1 MSFSGWLTLGL
12 TLLVLL
18 TLIRT
23 KIAPHVVMLAALTIL
38 SVSGILTTSEALA
51 GFSNSGLI
59 TVAAMFVVAAGIHH
73 SGGIDILV
81 NKLLG
86 SPKNLRAA
94 LLRIFIPVVPLS
106 AFLNNTPV
114 VATMIPAIMAW
125 SKKNDLAPSRLL
137 IPLSYTAILG
147 GTITLIGTSTNL
159 VVNGQYQSITGNP
172 GFGLFDITLIG
183 LPIAILGMVFIYFIS
198 PFLLPNKRESK
209 PFSDLREFTLEV
221 CISNNG
227 PLVGKSIAEA
237 GLRNLKRIYLVEI
250 ERDNTTLSAVSSD
263 EILYGNDRLVFAGQT
278 EAITDLLKINGIE
291 APLNQDK
298 SSLDEKKSGRT
309 LVEVVVSPHC
319 EALGSAI
326 RDSKFR
332 NRYGAVVLAVARNGE
347 RLKSNLGGIKIQAGD
362 TLLLEARPAFISR
375 QKYNKDFLLVNV
387 LDHEQPN
394 HEKANLSWGIL
405 VCAVLSAAFGIT
417 SMLNAALVGAG
428 LMLAMG
434 CLSVKQA
441 EKSLDLTVILTIAAS
456 FSLGLALQK
465 TGVASFIADNIV
477 NISAGNALLLLIL
490 TYVTVSILTE
500 VITNNAAAVLILP
513 IIIEITDKAAL
524 NAEPYIFAIMM
535 AASASFAT
543 PLGYQT
549 NLMVLGP
556 GNYKFNDFLKIGL
569 PMNLFIGTA
578 TVSILYLFWPLTLA

>member
-221 CISNNG
+221 CVSNNG

-298 SSLDEKKSGRT
+298 SSLDEK
-309 LVEVVVSPHC
+309 
-319 EALGSAI
+319 
-326 RDSKFR
+326 
-332 NRYGAVVLAVARNGE
+332 NQGA
-347 RLKSNLGGIKIQAGD
+347 
-362 TLLLEARPAFISR
+362 
-375 QKYNKDFLLVNV
+375 
-387 LDHEQPN
+387 H
-394 HEKANLSWGIL
+394 
-405 VCAVLSAAFGIT
+405 
-417 SMLNAALVGAG
+417 
-428 LMLAMG
+428 
-434 CLSVKQA
+434 
-441 EKSLDLTVILTIAAS
+441 
-456 FSLGLALQK
+456 
-465 TGVASFIADNIV
+465 
-477 NISAGNALLLLIL
+477 
-490 TYVTVSILTE
+490 
-500 VITNNAAAVLILP
+500 
-513 IIIEITDKAAL
+513 
-524 NAEPYIFAIMM
+524 
-535 AASASFAT
+535 
-543 PLGYQT
+543 
-549 NLMVLGP
+549 
-556 GNYKFNDFLKIGL
+556 
-569 PMNLFIGTA
+569 
-578 TVSILYLFWPLTLA
+578 